1 MAVACLADSCCVV
14 HRRPRALRHASKRAR
29 APAPRWLEDAE
40 GCYANSF
47 RERTVDLGSPV
58 GPTASRHWIADRLPY
73 PGSFRVHLRS
83 HRRSA
88 VAEHYAKPCAG
99 SPASECCWWGW
110 HHGSEYCQ
118 PDAACSSFR
127 RLALDSGPGLDSG
140 SFLSPVLDSVLGF
153 DCVRGLDSGRRLDS
167 DPHLLPA
174 TADEM
179 RRVHF
184 AEVRHG

>member
-47 RERTVDLGSPV
+47 RERMVDLGSLV

-88 VAEHYAKPCAG
+88 VAEHYAKPWAG
-99 SPASECCWWGW
+99 SPASECCWLGW
-110 HHGSEYCQ
+110 HRGSEYCQ
-118 PDAACSSFR
+118 PDAARLSYPRQGLGFGPSS
-127 RLALDSGPGLDSG
+127 DSG
-140 SFLSPVLDSVLGF
+140 SPLIPA
-153 DCVRGLDSGRRLDS
+153 LDS
-167 DPHLLPA
+167 DPGFDCALSLDSDRRLDFGPSWLQA
-174 TADEM
+174 THD
-179 RRVHF
+179 
-184 AEVRHG
+184 